1 MFLYQLLKSG
11 VLSGHETQT
20 NQTPFPEHLEAH
32 LKKKDNFFL
41 IWTLALVTV
50 LDFILFRGAFVN
62 LKNIVMFIMFPFI
75 SYANL
80 GLLTVEAVC
89 SLAEVS
95 YYYKKKKKEEENPLA
110 SLWNQ

>member
-1 MFLYQLLKSG
+1 
-11 VLSGHETQT
+11 
-20 NQTPFPEHLEAH
+20 
-32 LKKKDNFFL
+32 
-41 IWTLALVTV
+41 
-50 LDFILFRGAFVN
+50 
-62 LKNIVMFIMFPFI
+62 MFIMFPFI

-110 SLWNQ
+110 SL